1 MSNGPGN
8 YFYRSGA
15 GSGSGSGFGAINY
28 ITNFGAETDTTG
40 WATYADAA
48 GNIPVD
54 GTGGSA
60 TNLTFSRSA
69 STPLIGTG
77 QFSLVQ
83 ANSTSLQGKGVAYA
97 FTIDPAFQSTNLA
110 IQFSYNASST
120 FVTGDGITAPL
131 NDGTVT
137 TNAGNSDIEIFVY
150 DVTNSIL
157 IPVSPQVMT
166 GKGSQNYQFK
176 GTFQTASNSTSYRL
190 IFHVATASAN
200 ATGWTYLFDNVFV
213 GPQAQIAGSPE
224 SDWVSFTPTGSWV
237 ANSTYTGY
245 WRRIGSNME
254 VQVNIALAGAPTTA
268 SLTVNMPTGYTI
280 DTTRLTNST
289 ASVGTFLSSASG
301 KSAGANAELLIKY
314 SSTSAISVF
323 YQSSIL
329 AAETA
334 VDATH
339 PGTFAN
345 GDAVN
350 LLWTAPIVG
359 WGSTTTMSNDSETR
373 VVAMFA
379 TGSSA
384 SLNYN
389 AGTPNST
396 IPTVAGQMVFGT
408 VVSDSHGAYNSTT
421 GVYTIPV
428 AGYYAISASYIGSG
442 STTHLNDQFVIE
454 VFNST
459 TSAILVKFLQP
470 MGGVITT
477 GITASV
483 NIPSVY
489 LTAGTAIYV
498 RGTNTSTTTPVY
510 LSNATLNYFSVARVS
525 GPAAIAAT
533 DTVAAAYTDTAGS
546 AIATSFGKYAYATK
560 VFDTHG
566 AYGNSGIYTVPI
578 SGKYLINAILGT
590 ANTTLLTST
599 SFQMAVFQN
608 NTQKFADSV
617 IGNGA
622 AGTFC
627 INAMGL
633 LSCTAGDTL
642 AIQVKQNNI
651 GSSAINAA
659 GINYFSINRIGN

>member
-8 YFYRSGA
+8 YFYKSGA
-15 GSGSGSGFGAINY
+15 GGSGTGSGFGAINY

-60 TNLTFSRSA
+60 TNLTFSRSTSSPLVSTA
-69 STPLIGTG
+69 S
-77 QFSLVQ
+77 FSMVQ
-83 ANSTSLQGKGVAYA
+83 ANSTSLQGKGVSYD
-97 FTIDPAFQSTNLA
+97 FTIDAAMQSTNLS
-110 IQFSYNASST
+110 IQFLYNASST

-131 NDGTVT
+131 NDGTTT
-137 TNAGNSDIEIFVY
+137 TNAGNSDVEVFIY
-150 DVTNSIL
+150 DVTNAVL
-157 IPVSPQVMT
+157 IPVSPQVMAA
-166 GKGSQNYQFK
+166 KGTQSYPIK
-176 GTFQTASNSTSYRL
+176 ATFQTASNSTSYRL
-190 IFHVATASAN
+190 IFHVATTSAN
-200 ATGWTYLFDNVFV
+200 ATGWTYKFDQVYV
-213 GPQAQIAGSPE
+213 GPQISELGPPLG
-224 SDWVSFTPTGSWV
+224 DWNSFTPTGSWV

-245 WRRIGSNME
+245 WRRVGSNME

-289 ASVGTFLSSASG
+289 ASVGTLLSSASG

-314 SSTSAISVF
+314 NTTTTVSVF

-339 PGTFAN
+339 PGTFAS

-350 LLWTAPIVG
+350 LLWTVPIVG
-359 WGSTTTMSNDSETR
+359 WASTTTMSNDTDTR
-373 VVAMFA
+373 VVGALY
-379 TGSSA
+379 S
-384 SLNYN
+384 
-389 AGTPNST
+389 GTPTGTLNGT
-396 IPTVAGQMVFGT
+396 LNTATFPTL
-408 VVSDSHGAYNSTT
+408 VSDTHGAYAAGTYTVPVSGLYNVTAQCLMNSTN
-421 GVYTIPV
+421 V
-428 AGYYAISASYIGSG
+428 AGTSTAAASVFINGVEKYTWIEVAISTAVSEPKISVNSVPLVAGDLV
-442 STTHLNDQFVIE
+442 TIR
-454 VFNST
+454 FNSSG
-459 TSAILVKFLQP
+459 TSLSY
-470 MGGVITT
+470 T
-477 GITASV
+477 
-483 NIPSVY
+483 
-489 LTAGTAIYV
+489 
-498 RGTNTSTTTPVY
+498 
-510 LSNATLNYFSVARVS
+510 SNAVRSFFSINRNS
-525 GPAAIAAT
+525 GPATIAAT

-546 AIATSFGKYAYATK
+546 AIATTFGKYAYATK
-560 VFDTHG
+560 VFDTHS

-590 ANTTLLTST
+590 ANTTLLTTT

-608 NTQKFADSV
+608 NTQKFADSTV
-617 IGNGA
+617 GNGA

-633 LSCTAGDTL
+633 LSCVAGDTL